1 MFDLK
6 WFKENLENILIE
18 KYKKELKENKIMT
31 EIINKKVEDSLKIVT
46 QKLKDKLLI
55 ELDKYFP
62 ISQNNSNNKIP
73 QVKKNYS
80 NVNQNY
86 NNGNNL
92 QYDEDFNFMN
102 IKIF

>member
-46 QKLKDKLLI
+46 QKLKDKWLI

-62 ISQNNSNNKIP
+62 ISQNNSNNKP
-73 QVKKNYS
+73 LQGKNI
-80 NVNQNY
+80 V
-86 NNGNNL
+86 
-92 QYDEDFNFMN
+92 M
-102 IKIF
+102 

>member
-1 MFDLK
+1 M
-6 WFKENLENILIE
+6 
-18 KYKKELKENKIMT
+18 
-31 EIINKKVEDSLKIVT
+31 
-46 QKLKDKLLI
+46 KDKWLI

-86 NNGNNL
+86 NDGNKL
-92 QYDEDFNFMN
+92 QYDEDFILVN

>member
-1 MFDLK
+1 
-6 WFKENLENILIE
+6 
-18 KYKKELKENKIMT
+18 MT

-80 NVNQNY
+80 SVNQNY

>member
-62 ISQNNSNNKIP
+62 ISQIIIMEITFNMMKILILWIL
-73 QVKKNYS
+73 KYFKYILI
-80 NVNQNY
+80 Y
-86 NNGNNL
+86 N
-92 QYDEDFNFMN
+92 
-102 IKIF
+102 